1 MSDPRAILKTVF
13 GYPAFRAGQ
22 EAIIDHVTAGG
33 DALVLMPTASGK
45 SLCYQIPALAR
56 NGVGIV
62 VSPLI
67 ALMHDQVA
75 TLQEL
80 GIEAAYLN
88 SSLSRDEAS
97 AVERSLAEGAFKLL
111 YVAPERLLTS
121 GFMALLE
128 RVAADP
134 GLALFAIDEAHC
146 VSQWGHDFRPDYIQL
161 SVLHER
167 FPEVPRIARTATAD
181 TATRGE
187 IVERLHLHTANIFV
201 SSFDRP
207 NIRYRIVEKDNA
219 RAQVLEFIRTEH
231 AGNAGIVYCLSRRKV
246 EETAEWLTGHGMR
259 ALPYHA
265 GMEAEARR
273 RSQDAFLREDGIVMV
288 ATIAFGMGIDKPD
301 VRFVAHLDV
310 PKSVEG
316 YYQET
321 GRAGRDGL
329 PADAWMTY
337 GLADAVQHRRMID
350 TSDADDTFRRL
361 AHAKLDALLALCE
374 SATCRRQRLLAYL
387 GEASAPCG
395 NCDTCLAPPQ
405 TWDGTEA
412 VRKALSCV
420 YRTGQRF
427 GAGHLCDVLLGRESE
442 RIRQWRHDQVS
453 TYGIGKELGEK
464 EWRAVF
470 RQLVALG
477 MLEVDHTGFGALRLA
492 EASRP
497 VLRGAQTVML
507 RKQAEGRP
515 ARARVA
521 APAAGLAGYSNALW
535 ERLRAWRSETAKTHG
550 VPAYV
555 IFHDATLIEIARACP
570 GSLARLRDVPGIG
583 AAKLDRYGE
592 ALLEICRV
600 HAAEHGLTAQKDA
613 APVTDVAV
621 PPPTAPQ
628 YDGLNET
635 TSLSLHLMLEE
646 GLNIG
651 EIAARRGLKES
662 TVYGHF
668 AAALEH
674 ELVELEAIIP
684 LSLEE
689 RATIAAALLEQQA
702 NGEQRLKAVFE
713 QFEGRYGYGVLKCV
727 AATLSRSGEAGGS
740 G

>member
-1 MSDPRAILKTVF
+1 
-13 GYPAFRAGQ
+13 
-22 EAIIDHVTAGG
+22 
-33 DALVLMPTASGK
+33 
-45 SLCYQIPALAR
+45 
-56 NGVGIV
+56 
-62 VSPLI
+62 
-67 ALMHDQVA
+67 
-75 TLQEL
+75 
-80 GIEAAYLN
+80 
-88 SSLSRDEAS
+88 
-97 AVERSLAEGAFKLL
+97 
-111 YVAPERLLTS
+111 
-121 GFMALLE
+121 
-128 RVAADP
+128 
-134 GLALFAIDEAHC
+134 
-146 VSQWGHDFRPDYIQL
+146 
-161 SVLHER
+161 
-167 FPEVPRIARTATAD
+167 
-181 TATRGE
+181 
-187 IVERLHLHTANIFV
+187 
-201 SSFDRP
+201 
-207 NIRYRIVEKDNA
+207 
-219 RAQVLEFIRTEH
+219 
-231 AGNAGIVYCLSRRKV
+231 
-246 EETAEWLTGHGMR
+246 
-259 ALPYHA
+259 
-265 GMEAEARR
+265 
-273 RSQDAFLREDGIVMV
+273 
-288 ATIAFGMGIDKPD
+288 
-301 VRFVAHLDV
+301 
-310 PKSVEG
+310 
-316 YYQET
+316 
-321 GRAGRDGL
+321 
-329 PADAWMTY
+329 
-337 GLADAVQHRRMID
+337 
-350 TSDADDTFRRL
+350 
-361 AHAKLDALLALCE
+361 
-374 SATCRRQRLLAYL
+374 
-387 GEASAPCG
+387 
-395 NCDTCLAPPQ
+395 
-405 TWDGTEA
+405 
-412 VRKALSCV
+412 
-420 YRTGQRF
+420 
-427 GAGHLCDVLLGRESE
+427 VLLGRESE

-507 RKQAEGRP
+507 RKQVESRP
-515 ARARVA
+515 AQARAA
-521 APAAGLAGYSNALW
+521 APAAGLGGDGNAVW
-535 ERLRAWRSETAKTHG
+535 ERLRAWRSETAKAHG